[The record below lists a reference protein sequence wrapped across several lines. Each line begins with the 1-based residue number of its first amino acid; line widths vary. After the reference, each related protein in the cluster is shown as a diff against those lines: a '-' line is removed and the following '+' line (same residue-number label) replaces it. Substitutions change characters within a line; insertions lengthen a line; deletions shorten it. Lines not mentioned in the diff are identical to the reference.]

1 MKKEEII
8 VVLKEEVEV
17 GKEEVEEG
25 NGRVSWLSREV
36 KEVIEGIK

>member
-1 MKKEEII
+1 MRKEEII

-25 NGRVSWLSREV
+25 NSRVSWVRVEV
-36 KEVIEGIK
+36 KEVIIGIK

>member
-8 VVLKEEVEV
+8 EVLKEEVEV

-25 NGRVSWLSREV
+25 NSRVSWVRVEV
-36 KEVIEGIK
+36 KEVIKGIK

>member
-8 VVLKEEVEV
+8 EVVKEEVRV
-17 GKEEVEEG
+17 G
-25 NGRVSWLSREV
+25 NDRVSWLSREV